1 MKNNELIDSTL
12 YFKEG
17 NQIIIETSDFNKG
30 LIPNHSHDFM
40 EIVYILEGSGYHILN
55 GTKHF
60 VQQGDLFMISPKSSH
75 SYLKLS
81 DTFKWIN
88 CCFYPNVID
97 INMINSYSTNDFLKM
112 TYFSTY
118 VQFQKITFNDI
129 ELKNYNTIE
138 NLFMSM
144 KQEYDESNSNSQEIL
159 KHYLFILLIK
169 IFEKSATQNK
179 AMDNSSIIDK
189 VLEYLENADDK
200 IKLED
205 IAKKIFI
212 SPNYL
217 RNLIKK
223 HTGRSFTDIV
233 HDIKIDKASTM
244 LSQGY
249 TVSAIMNQIGIYDTK
264 SFYKLF
270 KKHTGITVS
279 EYRKK
284 YCLK

>member
-1 MKNNELIDSTL
+1 MKNNKLIDSTI
-12 YFKEG
+12 YFKRG
-17 NQIIIETSDFNKG
+17 NQIVLELSDYNKG
-30 LIPNHSHDFM
+30 PIPNHSHDFM

-55 GTKHF
+55 GNKHF
-60 VQQGDLFMISPKSSH
+60 VQKGDLFMISPKSSH

-97 INMINSYSTNDFLKM
+97 INMINSYCTNDFLRM

-129 ELKNYNTIE
+129 ELKNYNIIE
-138 NLFMSM
+138 NLLMTM
-144 KQEYDESNSNSQEIL
+144 KQEYDECNSTSQEIL

-169 IFEKSATQNK
+169 IFENSTKQNK
-179 AMDNSSIIDK
+179 SENNISIIDE
-189 VLEYLENADDK
+189 VLKYLENTDDQ

-205 IAKKIFI
+205 IAKKIFV

-233 HDIKIDKASTM
+233 HEIKINRASTL

-249 TVSAIMNQIGIYDTK
+249 TVTSTMNQIGIYDSK

-270 KKHTGITVS
+270 KKHTGTTIS
-279 EYRKK
+279 EFRKK
-284 YCLK
+284 HCLK